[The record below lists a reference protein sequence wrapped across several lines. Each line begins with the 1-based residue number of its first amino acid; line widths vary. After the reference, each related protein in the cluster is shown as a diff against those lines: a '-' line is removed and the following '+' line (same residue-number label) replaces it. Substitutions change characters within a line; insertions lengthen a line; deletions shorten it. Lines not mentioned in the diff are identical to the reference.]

1 MKTVISSSTK
11 EATRKRRW
19 QQRLY
24 ILAPFFLLLV
34 CLGFINFVP
43 GRLTAVPTTP
53 SQPEDGTIPEVTAV
67 LAVPAPTATIP
78 PTPTLI
84 PTATLPPDAAIELL
98 GPPDGSSFR
107 RLDTVSF
114 YADWPVALVEPQQL
128 AVYVRFDDQPPILLG
143 TLDEPNIGQRYRWQ
157 LNVAEMAN
165 TTALRA
171 EGEVE
176 AAVSLSWWVQLQ
188 TDSNTPPVLTSP
200 TRQVTML
207 P

>member
-1 MKTVISSSTK
+1 MGSSTK
-11 EATRKRRW
+11 ETTGNRRW
-19 QQRLY
+19 QQVLY

-53 SQPEDGTIPEVTAV
+53 EDATAPEVTAV
-67 LAVPAPTATIP
+67 LAVSAPTATIP

-128 AVYVRFDDQPPILLG
+128 AVYVRFDDQMPILLG

-157 LNVAEMAN
+157 LNVGEMAN
-165 TTALRA
+165 TPALS
-171 EGEVE
+171 EVE
-176 AAVSLSWWVQLQ
+176 AAISLSWWVQLQ
-188 TDSNTPPVLTSP
+188 TSSDSSPRLTSSI
-200 TRQVTML
+200 RQVTL
-207 P
+207 LH

>member
-1 MKTVISSSTK
+1 MGSSAK
-11 EATRKRRW
+11 ETTGNRRW
-19 QQRLY
+19 QQVLY

-43 GRLTAVPTTP
+43 GLLTAVPTTP
-53 SQPEDGTIPEVTAV
+53 PQPEDGITPEVTAV
-67 LAVPAPTATIP
+67 LAVPAPTVTIP

-114 YADWPVALVEPQQL
+114 YADWPVALVESQQL
-128 AVYVRFDDQPPILLG
+128 AVYVRFDDQTPILLG

-157 LNVAEMAN
+157 LNVGEMAN
-165 TTALRA
+165 TPALRA

-188 TDSNTPPVLTSP
+188 TSNDSSPRLTSSI
-200 TRQVTML
+200 RQVTLL

>member
-1 MKTVISSSTK
+1 M
-11 EATRKRRW
+11 A
-19 QQRLY
+19 
-24 ILAPFFLLLV
+24 
-34 CLGFINFVP
+34 
-43 GRLTAVPTTP
+43 
-53 SQPEDGTIPEVTAV
+53 PEVTAV
-67 LAVPAPTATIP
+67 LAVLAPTATIP

-84 PTATLPPDAAIELL
+84 PTATLPPDAAIGLL

-128 AVYVRFDDQPPILLG
+128 AIYVRFDDQPPILLG

-157 LNVAEMAN
+157 LNVSEIAN
-165 TTALRA
+165 TPALKA
-171 EGEVE
+171 E

-188 TDSNTPPVLTSP
+188 TDNNTPPILTSP
-200 TRQVTML
+200 TRQVTVL